1 MLDSFGESRLRT
13 LGLGKGTPEALKELG
28 QLTGYLRHHLSSAVI
43 WANVR
48 CLLSV
53 CEGVGQ
59 AGTWKEEAVGK
70 AGGGEG
76 EVGERGTVAGKVEW
90 EEPCFKGRFPLSLDI
105 DDFEELMITF
115 S

>member
-48 CLLSV
+48 CLLLQWARQEEEKARWER
-53 CEGVGQ
+53 EGLWL
-59 AGTWKEEAVGK
+59 A
-70 AGGGEG
+70 
-76 EVGERGTVAGKVEW
+76 R
-90 EEPCFKGRFPLSLDI
+90 
-105 DDFEELMITF
+105 LMIF
-115 S
+115 AEEIFFN

>member
-48 CLLSV
+48 CLLLV
-53 CEGVGQ
+53 GEGVGQ
-59 AGTWKEEAVGK
+59 AGRRRQWARQEEEK
-70 AGGGEG
+70 ARWEREG
-76 EVGERGTVAGKVEW
+76 LWLARLNGRNLAKRGD
-90 EEPCFKGRFPLSLDI
+90 FPSHL
-105 DDFEELMITF
+105 
-115 S
+115 